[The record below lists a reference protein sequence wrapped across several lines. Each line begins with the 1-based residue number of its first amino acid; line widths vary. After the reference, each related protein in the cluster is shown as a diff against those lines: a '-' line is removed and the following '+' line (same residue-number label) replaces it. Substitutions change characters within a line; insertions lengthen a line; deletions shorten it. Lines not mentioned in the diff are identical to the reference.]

1 MDPTSL
7 QQPLFDDRGFPT
19 NLRNLVMEVAVKWQG
34 DPNITLAIE
43 VPGG

>member
-1 MDPTSL
+1 MDPEGLHT
-7 QQPLFDDRGFPT
+7 PLYDARGFPT
-19 NLRNLVMEVAVKWQG
+19 NRRNLALEVSVKWEG